1 MTLLEAL
8 KDGHVVLVTFINVK
22 KDAQWSI
29 TFSQPSDLARFLTP
43 MVGVLEQ
50 VPASEKKPFEFFK
63 AIFVSEDPP
72 QEEEDDWEDMPCG
85 QA

>member
-8 KDGHVVLVTFINVK
+8 KDGHVVLITFINVK
-22 KDAQWSI
+22 KDAQWNI

-43 MVGVLEQ
+43 MVGLLEQ
-50 VPASEKKPFEFFK
+50 VPVNEKKPFDFFK
-63 AIFVSEDPP
+63 VIFVSENPP
-72 QEEEDDWEDMPCG
+72 LEEEDDWEDLPCG

>member
-8 KDGHVVLVTFINVK
+8 KNGYVVLITFISVE
-22 KDAQWSI
+22 KDTQWNI

-50 VPASEKKPFEFFK
+50 VPASEKKPFDFFK

-72 QEEEDDWEDMPCG
+72 QEEEDDWENLPCA

>member
-8 KDGHVVLVTFINVK
+8 KDGYVVLITFINVK
-22 KDAQWSI
+22 KDAQWGI

-50 VPASEKKPFEFFK
+50 VPASEKKPFDFFK

-72 QEEEDDWEDMPCG
+72 QEEEDDWGNLPCA